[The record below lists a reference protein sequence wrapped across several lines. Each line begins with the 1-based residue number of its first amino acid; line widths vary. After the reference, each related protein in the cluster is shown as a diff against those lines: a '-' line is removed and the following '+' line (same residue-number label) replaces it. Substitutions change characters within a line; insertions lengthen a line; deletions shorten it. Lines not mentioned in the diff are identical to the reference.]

1 MAALNK
7 LSFNKVLEMESEEK
21 QMVPLVDILPK
32 NDEFFAEE
40 PSEKT
45 ARPKRKLLLILVI
58 IAVVIVV
65 ILAVSLIAIYVP
77 KYLCDAENKRK

>member
-1 MAALNK
+1 
-7 LSFNKVLEMESEEK
+7 MESEEK

-32 NDEFFAEE
+32 NDELFAEE

-45 ARPKRKLLLILVI
+45 ARPKRKFLLILVI
-58 IAVVIVV
+58 IAVVFVV

-77 KYLCDAENKRK
+77 KYLSDAESKRK

>member
-1 MAALNK
+1 MAVRNI
-7 LSFNKVLEMESEEK
+7 LSFNKVLEMESEGK

-32 NDEFFAEE
+32 NDEFFA
-40 PSEKT
+40 
-45 ARPKRKLLLILVI
+45 V

-77 KYLCDAENKRK
+77 KYLSDAENERK

>member
-1 MAALNK
+1 MLNK
-7 LSFNKVLEMESEEK
+7 LSLNKVLEMESEEK

-32 NDEFFAEE
+32 NDELFAEE

-45 ARPKRKLLLILVI
+45 ARPKRKFLLILVI
-58 IAVVIVV
+58 IAVVFVV

-77 KYLCDAENKRK
+77 KYLSDAESKRK

>member
-1 MAALNK
+1 MAVLNK

-32 NDEFFAEE
+32 NDEFFA
-40 PSEKT
+40 
-45 ARPKRKLLLILVI
+45 V

-77 KYLCDAENKRK
+77 KYLSDAENERK